1 MLRKIMRS
9 MPIDIFEELVKCPDA
24 VLVVKRFKS
33 YLKEE
38 QLKRQVFYE
47 MLHENVKAEFINGQ
61 VILHS
66 PARLKH
72 LKVSS
77 NIAKV
82 LLNYVTEKRLG
93 FVGIEKM
100 MIELSRN
107 CYEPDI
113 VFFGKEKA
121 DSFQDDQK
129 LFPVPDLVVEIL
141 SESAREND
149 YGIKFKDYAA
159 HGVKEYWIVCPDEQQ
174 VEQYVLQNG
183 QFVLVEK
190 LLQKGHLKSH
200 VISGFE
206 TDVASFF

>member
-1 MLRKIMRS
+1 

-24 VLVVKRFKS
+24 VLVVKRFES

-38 QLKRQVFYE
+38 QLKRQAFYE

-66 PARLKH
+66 PVRLKH

-77 NIAKV
+77 NISKV

-141 SESAREND
+141 SESTREND

-183 QFVLVEK
+183 LFVLVEK
-190 LLQKGHLKSH
+190 LLQKGHLKSY

-206 TDVASFF
+206 TDVASFFNS